1 MFCLVVLS
9 SLIITSC
16 TQDPSSDEEYRR
28 NRWGWWNH
36 NGHNGGGNNDGGND
50 DGGNTGSNQAPT
62 VNAGA
67 DKTITLPTSSVTLA
81 GTASDANGTIAAYS
95 WTKVSGTGGSIATPT
110 TATTNVTGLTQG
122 TYVFNLKVTDNQGA
136 TANDNV
142 TVTVNSTSTPPPP
155 SGGGGVPAGYTLAY
169 QNGFNSSG
177 DISQNQL
184 GQGGFTTSIK
194 SEGAGS
200 FRSMVNG
207 NSASNVSSGWRSE
220 QQYGSTQS
228 PAEGIVE
235 YDCYFQNWG
244 NVAGNGSGHVIQWH
258 PNSSSG
264 SAVLS
269 LFAYEGKF
277 DVVRSIG
284 GSNTHQSG
292 SLMTVASNT
301 WYKLRWEYKFSTG
314 SDGYVRL
321 YINGNL
327 YYSYNGKTT
336 TGGTYLK
343 LGQNRWSWSGG
354 AVNTETVIYY
364 DNLKVYRKS

>member
-16 TQDPSSDEEYRR
+16 SQDPSSEEEYRR
-28 NRWGWWNH
+28 NRWGWWN
-36 NGHNGGGNNDGGND
+36 GGGGSGGGD
-50 DGGNTGSNQAPT
+50 TGGGGGTTTNPAPT
-62 VNAGA
+62 VNAGS
-67 DKTITLPTSSVTLA
+67 DKTITLPTSSVTLT
-81 GTASDANGTIAAYS
+81 GTASDANGTIASYS
-95 WTKVSGTGGSIATPT
+95 WTKVSGTGGTITTPATAST
-110 TATTNVTGLTQG
+110 TVTGLTQG

-142 TVTVNSTSTPPPP
+142 TVTVNSTTTPPPP
-155 SGGGGVPAGYTLAY
+155 TGGGSVPAGYTLAY
-169 QNGFNSSG
+169 QNGYNSSG
-177 DISQNQL
+177 DLSSNQI
-184 GQGGFTTSIK
+184 GQGGFTSSIK

-207 NSASNVSSGWRSE
+207 SSASNVSSGWRSE
-220 QQYGSTQS
+220 QQYGSTQT
-228 PAEGIVE
+228 PTEGIVE
-235 YDCYFQNWG
+235 YDCYFENWSSSKG
-244 NVAGNGSGHVIQWH
+244 GNGSGHVIQWH

-284 GSNTHQSG
+284 GTNSHQSG
-292 SLMTVASNT
+292 SLMTIASNT
-301 WYKLRWEYKFSTG
+301 WYKLRWEYKFSSG

-327 YYSYNGKTT
+327 YYSYNGRTT
-336 TGGTYLK
+336 DGGVYLK
-343 LGQNRWSWSGG
+343 VGQNRWSWSGG
-354 AVNTETVIYY
+354 AVNTESVIYY
-364 DNLKVYRKS
+364 DNLKVYRKG